1 MTQAEANIIQI
12 DEMSSLSN
20 DPQNKK
26 MYLVTNKSQVINTNK
41 IAMAG
46 MLQLP
51 DNTVK
56 RNNKYSSKNVTNFC
70 INSAVRE
77 IYKTDRRIYSDNVII
92 ECENIYCERFTVRI
106 RHTDFSRYLIK
117 AEFEKQA
124 RNAIFSPDVRASKM
138 NELLF
143 NYIKS
148 VMKENVSE
156 ISEKPGFQLN
166 NGVYCFIAHTDG
178 NEEHETDAVK
188 QSGFEIMESV
198 SKNINFQMLKYVI
211 GDNRLLCML
220 MILDTASFM
229 YTLLKDNGH
238 DFRKIIAVTG
248 CDTKD
253 MTEVLR
259 NFFKVYEHDNNE
271 ILSLNVKMNELRN
284 IVFSRKDEM
293 VIFEDDAST
302 KNRLSENIRFLS
314 DCCVKRRSFEDET
327 AECNCMILCN
337 QSQTMGVLEEYSD
350 SVIWI
355 DVSEIIAVKEHIFDI
370 IELKQKIRD
379 TIIQAAKSNKFLPM
393 FFDSSEYLAK
403 NGSDTTDSLL
413 SSLHTMEIICD
424 KVLKIGIDIGSQ
436 SGKYVSAVSD
446 YIKESE
452 NFFDESCIAE
462 KFRDVLSNAIIQGRI
477 RVMNNETDE
486 NLPVLY
492 IKDEL
497 LLITVRDFANIERQI
512 PFGLIDRTPKSNG
525 IRLRSILHEKGYL
538 VTNNG
543 DKLLYKA
550 SVSEDSSNRMNF
562 VALKKS
568 LLTGEAQKIV
578 PVIRKKAI
586 SISEYQPPDNND
598 GMDRILLGTTL
609 DTGLPVYWSIGNS
622 RLSNKHLY
630 IQADSGS
637 GKTTLLFLLAQR
649 LYKAGKNVI
658 ILDFAETE
666 SYSEHKIAYMNN
678 NLIKNTRHSVFENGV
693 SESDIKHCD
702 FHSYISEINNSSINI
717 IHCTPMEAVNILK
730 NIFNSLNN
738 NNHNH
743 ENDIYVILDEINSLN
758 FDEKFSENN
767 DQTVADV
774 IFRQGRSIG
783 LNLVSAT
790 QFLSKK
796 GSKNKAQLFNQSATK
811 IVLHMNSSS
820 STGVAKSISVSGYSY
835 YKEVLEKMTIGQA
848 IVYSGVER
856 ADNSI
861 TNDIPLKIKIS
872 PFSK

>member
-41 IAMAG
+41 IVMAG
-46 MLQLP
+46 MFQLP

-106 RHTDFSRYLIK
+106 RYTDFSRYLIK
-117 AEFEKQA
+117 VEFEKQV
-124 RNAIFSPDVRASKM
+124 RNAIFSPDVRVSKM

-156 ISEKPGFQLN
+156 IAEKPGFHLN
-166 NGVYCFIAHTDG
+166 NGVYCFIAHIDG
-178 NEEHETDAVK
+178 NEEHETDAVR

-198 SKNINFQMLKYVI
+198 SKNINFQMLKDVI

-238 DFRKIIAVTG
+238 DFRKIIAITG

-253 MTEVLR
+253 TTEVFR
-259 NFFKVYEHDNNE
+259 NFFKVYERDNNE

-302 KNRLSENIRFLS
+302 KNRLSENIRFLY

-337 QSQTMGVLEEYSD
+337 RSQTMGVLEEYSD

-403 NGSDTTDSLL
+403 NGSDTTDALL

-436 SGKYVSAVSD
+436 SEKYVSAASG

-452 NFFDESCIAE
+452 NFFDESCITE

-525 IRLRSILHEKGYL
+525 IRLRSILHEEGYL

-543 DKLLYKA
+543 DKMLYKT
-550 SVSEDSSNRMNF
+550 SISGDSTNRMNY
-562 VALKKS
+562 VAIKKS
-568 LLTGEAQKIV
+568 LLTAEAQKIV
-578 PVIRKKAI
+578 PVVKKKAI
-586 SISEYQPPDNND
+586 STSGYQPPDNND
-598 GMDRILLGTTL
+598 SMERILLGTTL
-609 DTGLPVYWSIGNS
+609 DTGQPVYWSIGNS

-666 SYSEHKIAYMNN
+666 SYSKHKISYMND
-678 NLIKNTRHSVFENGV
+678 NLIKNTGHSVFENGI
-693 SESDIKHCD
+693 SENDIRRCD
-702 FHSYISEINNSSINI
+702 FQSYISELSNSCINI
-717 IHCTPMEAVNILK
+717 IDCTPIEAVNILK
-730 NIFNSLNN
+730 NIFNNLNN
-738 NNHNH
+738 NNHSR
-743 ENDIYVILDEINSLN
+743 ENDVYVILDEINSLN
-758 FDEKFSENN
+758 FDERFSENN
-767 DQTVADV
+767 D
-774 IFRQGRSIG
+774 
-783 LNLVSAT
+783 
-790 QFLSKK
+790 
-796 GSKNKAQLFNQSATK
+796 
-811 IVLHMNSSS
+811 
-820 STGVAKSISVSGYSY
+820 
-835 YKEVLEKMTIGQA
+835 
-848 IVYSGVER
+848 
-856 ADNSI
+856 
-861 TNDIPLKIKIS
+861 
-872 PFSK
+872 